1 LVAPQRANGRL
12 FLRQIIF
19 FLRWATQ
26 SLRIQLIWGICVITS
41 LDVKRAFME
50 NHLSRHLCGFLSKTE
65 ISVQE
70 VIFDSEL
77 FLAGKNCTEKTKTI

>member
-1 LVAPQRANGRL
+1 LVAPERANGLL
-12 FLRQIIF
+12 FLTQIIF
-19 FLRWATQ
+19 FLRWVAQ

-50 NHLSRHLCGFLSKTE
+50 SHHSRHLCGFLSKTQ

-77 FLAGKNCTEKTKTI
+77 FLTRNNYPEKTKTI